1 MNAAASLDLANKAK
15 AILDSPAYQSA
26 YDGVRAA
33 IIDRIERCPLSETQT
48 AEDLRRCLKLLK
60 DVQLNMVAMLNSGKL
75 EQFRLDEEKKRKD
88 NPFRNLFR

>member
-1 MNAAASLDLANKAK
+1 MNQAETLDLANKAK
-15 AILDSPAYQSA
+15 AILDSPAYQGA
-26 YDGVRAA
+26 YEAVRGA

-60 DVQLNMVAMLNSGKL
+60 DVQLNMVVALKDGKV
-75 EQFRLDEEKKRKD
+75 EQFRLDEDKKRRD

>member
-1 MNAAASLDLANKAK
+1 MNAAEALDLANKAK
-15 AILDSPAYQSA
+15 AILDSPAYQGA
-26 YDGVRAA
+26 YNGVRAA